1 MQMFLCPSPS
11 TSVNCVPVR
20 SLSWTHRCSPLIFFL
35 IPLSSRS
42 WPSLKEAGLI
52 SQKVS
57 LVLFFFFKL
66 YILCT
71 VDLFLYLLF
80 FFTLR
85 RQDNVS
91 IGNGEWVKSTYR
103 FCPLVLSCM
112 RKLEGCA
119 CLKRLHPMVSHR
131 MLGVRALRGQY
142 DQSLSGK
149 TRCQNRT
156 HLDWQWDK
164 QVSWEVISY
173 LGKRRV
179 FQLGAFISWNV
190 FWGERSNKGELDYI
204 ILTYVPLE
212 HVLLLCS
219 LFFLKHIQLLGYP
232 IFI

>member
-1 MQMFLCPSPS
+1 VYSWSFSSPALFFHLKETRQCFS
-11 TSVNCVPVR
+11 WKWGVSEVNLQILPPCTLTGN
-20 SLSWTHRCSPLIFFL
+20 SLSD
-35 IPLSSRS
+35 
-42 WPSLKEAGLI
+42 K
-52 SQKVS
+52 
-57 LVLFFFFKL
+57 
-66 YILCT
+66 
-71 VDLFLYLLF
+71 
-80 FFTLR
+80 
-85 RQDNVS
+85 
-91 IGNGEWVKSTYR
+91 
-103 FCPLVLSCM
+103 CM

-179 FQLGAFISWNV
+179 FQLRAFISWNV

-212 HVLLLCS
+212 HVLLLCN

-232 IFI
+232 MFI